1 MTILFVGDIH
11 LKSARV
17 LPAVDRAVAMTGADG
32 VVVLGDVCDDWDA
45 TARATHA
52 MVAAPDKDE
61 GMRAFFEKRPPNW
74 EAV

>member
-1 MTILFVGDIH
+1 MQAINEVI
-11 LKSARV
+11 A
-17 LPAVDRAVAMTGADG
+17 AD
-32 VVVLGDVCDDWDA
+32 DADDWDA